1 MRVTIA
7 AAAAALLWGSPAT
20 PAGQPVPPP
29 RAATGTDIAAPTFT
43 RDIAPIVLTA
53 CGPCHRRGG
62 PAPFPLSTYDEVRR
76 RAAEIAAVTRSR
88 YMPPWKVEPG
98 VGRFVGQHP
107 LTDDQIALIE
117 AWVGAGTP
125 FGREEELPPIPER
138 PDGWLLG
145 QPDLVV
151 APDAAY
157 TLRAEPPDEFRIFAI
172 RVPITRRS
180 YVRGIEFHPGNPRVV
195 HHANIRID
203 RSPAT
208 RRLDDADPLPGYD
221 GTMPRSAEYPR
232 GHFLGWTPGQVAP
245 LVPPELAW
253 ILEPGSDLVVQLH
266 LQPSGAAEPVRPE
279 IGFYFTDR
287 PPTRAPT
294 ILRLGSQGIEIP
306 AGDSNFVIRDRY
318 TLPVDVALLAT
329 QPHAHYRA
337 REVRGLADLPDGTSR
352 VVLHIKDWDFRWQH
366 VYRQVAPLRLPRG
379 TSLSMEFR
387 YDNSAANV
395 RNPQLPPVP
404 VRWGQRSTDEM
415 GDLWFQLLA
424 DSEADRGRLEAE
436 VLRKM
441 TAEDIVGHETML
453 RTEPRNAELHDDV
466 AVLYLDAGRAAEAV
480 RHFEAVAA
488 LRPASAAACFNLGTA
503 LARAGRLDE
512 AAAMLRTAL
521 ERQPDTRSPTSTS
534 GGCCSLRDEAS
545 RPCTICSGRFGSMDP
560 TGRRCSAWPRRSPR
574 RASTTWP
581 WPRPIGRCGSSCRR
595 TWRGW
600 FGSGGRS
607 SCGSGLRVER
617 PSRPAPPPAAARSR
631 AFSGVFAH
639 SGSRPHRGAV
649 APENR
654 PLRV

>member
-1 MRVTIA
+1 M
-7 AAAAALLWGSPAT
+7 
-20 PAGQPVPPP
+20 
-29 RAATGTDIAAPTFT
+29 
-43 RDIAPIVLTA
+43 
-53 CGPCHRRGG
+53 
-62 PAPFPLSTYDEVRR
+62 
-76 RAAEIAAVTRSR
+76 
-88 YMPPWKVEPG
+88 
-98 VGRFVGQHP
+98 
-107 LTDDQIALIE
+107 
-117 AWVGAGTP
+117 
-125 FGREEELPPIPER
+125 
-138 PDGWLLG
+138 
-145 QPDLVV
+145 
-151 APDAAY
+151 
-157 TLRAEPPDEFRIFAI
+157 
-172 RVPITRRS
+172 
-180 YVRGIEFHPGNPRVV
+180 

-266 LQPSGAAEPVRPE
+266 LQPSGAAEPVQPE

-306 AGDSNFVIRDRY
+306 AGDSDFVIRDRY

-337 REVRGLADLPDGTSR
+337 REVRGVADLPDGTSR
-352 VVLHIKDWDFRWQH
+352 VVLHIRDWDFRWQH
-366 VYRQVAPLRLPRG
+366 VYRSVAPLRLPRG

-466 AVLYLDAGRAAEAV
+466 AVLYLDGGRAAEAV

-488 LRPASAAACFNLGTA
+488 LRPTSAAACFNLGTA

-521 ERQPDTRSPTSTS
+521 ERQPEYPIADINLGRVLLAQGRVVEALHHLQRAVRLDGSNGQALLGLAEAFAAQGEYELAVATADRALRLELPEDLAQVVRERRAQFVRQRSP
-534 GGCCSLRDEAS
+534 G
-545 RPCTICSGRFGSMDP
+545 
-560 TGRRCSAWPRRSPR
+560 
-574 RASTTWP
+574 
-581 WPRPIGRCGSSCRR
+581 
-595 TWRGW
+595 
-600 FGSGGRS
+600 
-607 SCGSGLRVER
+607 
-617 PSRPAPPPAAARSR
+617 
-631 AFSGVFAH
+631 
-639 SGSRPHRGAV
+639 
-649 APENR
+649 
-654 PLRV
+654 